1 MTLMCTM
8 EKMTRETPVCTEGES
23 PTLGALEVPTSS
35 CWSRA
40 VASAVCLMGHRL
52 KINWIHVW
60 MQQELIDTWELK
72 NGG

>member
-40 VASAVCLMGHRL
+40 VASQEPCLPDRT
-52 KINWIHVW
+52 
-60 MQQELIDTWELK
+60 QA
-72 NGG
+72 